1 MSEEG
6 RVIRHIVVD
15 AWGLERAARGGSG
28 RGSRSSPQKERMAR
42 TPARRGL
49 LLTYIYSYCCV
60 VGDGRSGESH
70 RPSSPH
76 VNSTSNLC
84 KEEEGD
90 DDDEERRKGGRRREE
105 GRKRVSE

>member
-15 AWGLERAARGGSG
+15 GWGLERAARGGSG

-49 LLTYIYSYCCV
+49 LLTYSSCFV
-60 VGDGRSGESH
+60 VGDGRSAESH
-70 RPSSPH
+70 RPSLIH
-76 VNSTSNLC
+76 VNSTSKLC

-90 DDDEERRKGGRRREE
+90 DDEERRKGVGGGMQKEA
-105 GRKRVSE
+105 SE

>member
-15 AWGLERAARGGSG
+15 GWGLGRAARGGSG

-49 LLTYIYSYCCV
+49 LLTYSCCV

-70 RPSSPH
+70 RPSINH
-76 VNSTSNLC
+76 VNSTSFTLC

-90 DDDEERRKGGRRREE
+90 DDEERRKGVGGGMQKEA
-105 GRKRVSE
+105 SE

>member
-1 MSEEG
+1 MGGGWS
-6 RVIRHIVVD
+6 
-15 AWGLERAARGGSG
+15 ARRGGGSG

-49 LLTYIYSYCCV
+49 LLTYPCCV

-76 VNSTSNLC
+76 VNSTSTILC

-90 DDDEERRKGGRRREE
+90 DDEERRKGVGG
-105 GRKRVSE
+105 GRKEASE

>member
-15 AWGLERAARGGSG
+15 GWGLERAARRGSG

-49 LLTYIYSYCCV
+49 LLTYICFV

-70 RPSSPH
+70 LPSIH
-76 VNSTSNLC
+76 ENSSSSTLY
-84 KEEEGD
+84 KEEES
-90 DDDEERRKGGRRREE
+90 DDEERRKAG
-105 GRKRVSE
+105 SE

>member
-6 RVIRHIVVD
+6 RVIRRIVVD
-15 AWGLERAARGGSG
+15 GWGLERAARGGSG

-49 LLTYIYSYCCV
+49 LLTYSCLV

-70 RPSSPH
+70 LPSIH
-76 VNSTSNLC
+76 ENSSSSTLY
-84 KEEEGD
+84 KEEES
-90 DDDEERRKGGRRREE
+90 DDEERRKAG
-105 GRKRVSE
+105 SE

>member
-1 MSEEG
+1 MGGGWS
-6 RVIRHIVVD
+6 
-15 AWGLERAARGGSG
+15 ARRGGGSG

-49 LLTYIYSYCCV
+49 LLTYICVV

-70 RPSSPH
+70 LPFIHENYTSS
-76 VNSTSNLC
+76 TLC

-90 DDDEERRKGGRRREE
+90 DDEERRKEA
-105 GRKRVSE
+105 SE